1 MQTLNVHLSKISYVT
16 VTKWG
21 MDMYDFDKII
31 DRRKTS
37 CLKYDFQMERRG
49 RDDLLPLWVA
59 DMDFALPENILDDI
73 KKRVSHGI
81 FGYTDPK
88 GDYFDSVIGWFESHF
103 GWRGRKEWITVT
115 PGVVVAISVA
125 VRALTQ
131 EGDGVLIQQPVYYPF
146 SEAVILN
153 KRKLVNNQLVYK
165 DGEYSIDFE
174 DFEKKIVDEDV
185 KLFILCSPHN
195 PVGRVWTQEELRKM
209 GEICLKHNVIIV
221 SDEIHC
227 DFTYA
232 GYKHTMFPSLGR
244 EFENNVVLCTAPSK
258 TFNIAGL
265 HVSNIFIPN
274 PEIRKKFKDELEAF
288 GFSQPNVMGLVAC
301 QSVYSKGNEWY
312 QELKKYIADN
322 LSFVR
327 TFLAEKMP
335 KIKLVEPQGTYLIW
349 LDCVGL
355 GLSVDELEHFVED
368 KAKLWVDFGKIFGK
382 ESGQF
387 IRLNIAC
394 QKATLRQALEQ
405 LEKAYN

>member
-1 MQTLNVHLSKISYVT
+1 
-16 VTKWG
+16 
-21 MDMYDFDKII
+21 MYDFDKIV
-31 DRRKTS
+31 DRRGTS
-37 CLKYDFQMERRG
+37 CLKYDFQVERRG

-88 GDYFDSVIGWFESHF
+88 REYFDSVIGWFYSHF
-103 GWRGRKEWITVT
+103 GWEGKPEWITVT

-125 VRALTQ
+125 VRALTK
-131 EGDGVLIQQPVYYPF
+131 EGEGVLIQQPVYYPF
-146 SEAVILN
+146 SEAILLN
-153 KRKLVNNQLVYK
+153 KRKLVNNQLVYENGK
-165 DGEYSIDFE
+165 YSIDFD
-174 DFEKKIVDEDV
+174 DFEKKIVDENV

-195 PVGRVWTQEELRKM
+195 PVGRVWTEEELRKM

-227 DFTYA
+227 DFTYE
-232 GYKHTMFPSLGR
+232 GHKHTVFPSLGE
-244 EFENNVVLCTAPSK
+244 EFENNVVFCTAPSK

-274 PEIRKKFKDELEAF
+274 PEIRKKFKSELESF
-288 GFSQPNVMGLVAC
+288 GFSQPNVLGLTAC
-301 QSVYSKGNEWY
+301 QSVYSKGEEWY
-312 QELKKYIADN
+312 TNLKEYIAGN
-322 LSFVR
+322 LDFAR
-327 TFLAEKMP
+327 EYLAKNMP
-335 KIKLVEPQGTYLIW
+335 KIQLVEPDGTYLIW
-349 LDCVGL
+349 LDCEKL
-355 GLSVDELEHFVED
+355 GLSVEELESFVED

-394 QKATLRQALEQ
+394 PRKTLRQALEQ
-405 LEKAYN
+405 LRAAYCQTVW

>member
-1 MQTLNVHLSKISYVT
+1 
-16 VTKWG
+16 
-21 MDMYDFDKII
+21 MYDFDKIV
-31 DRRKTS
+31 DRRGTS
-37 CLKYDFQMERRG
+37 CLKYDFQVERRG

-88 GDYFDSVIGWFESHF
+88 REYFDSVIGWFYSHF
-103 GWRGRKEWITVT
+103 GWEGKPEWITVT

-125 VRALTQ
+125 VRALTK
-131 EGDGVLIQQPVYYPF
+131 EGEGVLIQQPVYYPF
-146 SEAVILN
+146 SEAILLN
-153 KRKLVNNQLVYK
+153 KRKLVNNQLVYENGK
-165 DGEYSIDFE
+165 YSIDFE
-174 DFEKKIVDEDV
+174 DFEKKIVDENV

-195 PVGRVWTQEELRKM
+195 PVGRVWTEEELRKM

-227 DFTYA
+227 DFTYE
-232 GYKHTMFPSLGR
+232 GHKHTVFPSLGE
-244 EFENNVVLCTAPSK
+244 EFENNVVFCTAPSK

-274 PEIRKKFKDELEAF
+274 PEIRKKFKSELEAF
-288 GFSQPNVMGLVAC
+288 GFSQPNVLGLTAC
-301 QSVYSKGNEWY
+301 QSVYSKGEEWY
-312 QELKKYIADN
+312 RELKEYIAGN
-322 LSFVR
+322 LDFAR
-327 TFLAEKMP
+327 EYFAENMP
-335 KIKLVEPQGTYLIW
+335 KIRLVEPDGTYLIW
-349 LDCVGL
+349 LDCEKL
-355 GLSVDELEHFVED
+355 GLSVEELESFVED

-394 QKATLRQALEQ
+394 PRKTLRQALEQ
-405 LEKAYN
+405 LRAAYCQTVW

>member
-1 MQTLNVHLSKISYVT
+1 
-16 VTKWG
+16 
-21 MDMYDFDKII
+21 MYDFDKIV
-31 DRRKTS
+31 DRRGTS
-37 CLKYDFQMERRG
+37 CLKYDFQVERRG

-88 GDYFDSVIGWFESHF
+88 REYFDSVIGWFYSHF
-103 GWRGRKEWITVT
+103 GWEGKPEWITVT

-125 VRALTQ
+125 VRALTK
-131 EGDGVLIQQPVYYPF
+131 EGEGVLIQQPVYYPF
-146 SEAVILN
+146 SEAILLN
-153 KRKLVNNQLVYK
+153 KRKLVNNQLVYENGK
-165 DGEYSIDFE
+165 YSIDFE
-174 DFEKKIVDEDV
+174 DFGKKIVDENV

-195 PVGRVWTQEELRKM
+195 PVGRVWTEEELRKM

-227 DFTYA
+227 DFTYE
-232 GYKHTMFPSLGR
+232 GHKHTVFPSLGE
-244 EFENNVVLCTAPSK
+244 EFENNVVFCTAPSK

-274 PEIRKKFKDELEAF
+274 PEIRKKFKSELESF
-288 GFSQPNVMGLVAC
+288 GFSQPNVLGLTAC
-301 QSVYSKGNEWY
+301 QSVYSKGEEWY
-312 QELKKYIADN
+312 TNLKEYIAGN
-322 LSFVR
+322 LDFAR
-327 TFLAEKMP
+327 EYLAKNMP
-335 KIKLVEPQGTYLIW
+335 KIQLVEPDGTYLIW
-349 LDCVGL
+349 LDCEKL
-355 GLSVDELEHFVED
+355 GLSVEELESFVED

-394 QKATLRQALEQ
+394 PRKTLRQALEQ
-405 LEKAYN
+405 LRAAYCQTVW

>member
-1 MQTLNVHLSKISYVT
+1 
-16 VTKWG
+16 
-21 MDMYDFDKII
+21 MYDFDKII
-31 DRRKTS
+31 DRRGTS
-37 CLKYDFQMERRG
+37 CLKYDFQIERRG

-59 DMDFALPENILDDI
+59 DMDFALPESILDDI
-73 KKRVSHGI
+73 KNRVSHGI

-88 GDYFDSVIGWFESHF
+88 GEYFASVIGWFEAHF
-103 GWRGRKEWITVT
+103 GWKGKSEWITVT

-125 VRALTQ
+125 VRALTK

-146 SEAVILN
+146 SEAILLN
-153 KRKLVNNQLVYK
+153 RRKLVNNQLVY
-165 DGEYSIDFE
+165 DGGKYSIDFD

-195 PVGRVWTQEELRKM
+195 PVGRVWTVEELRKM
-209 GEICLKHNVIIV
+209 GEICLKHNVIVV

-227 DFTYA
+227 DFTYE
-232 GYKHTMFPSLGR
+232 GSTHTMFPSLGE

-274 PEIRKKFKDELEAF
+274 PEIRKKFKGELEAF
-288 GFSQPNVMGLVAC
+288 GFSQPNIMGLVAC
-301 QSVYSKGNEWY
+301 QSVYSKGDEWY
-312 QELKKYIADN
+312 KELKKYIAEN
-322 LSFVR
+322 LSFAS
-327 TFLAEKMP
+327 TYLTENMP
-335 KIKLVEPQGTYLIW
+335 KIKLVKPQGTYLIW
-349 LDCVGL
+349 LDCEEL
-355 GLSVDELEHFVED
+355 GLDVEELESFVED

-394 QKATLRQALEQ
+394 PRATLKQALEQ
-405 LEKAYN
+405 LKDAYYETVS

>member
-1 MQTLNVHLSKISYVT
+1 
-16 VTKWG
+16 
-21 MDMYDFDKII
+21 MYDFDKIV
-31 DRRKTS
+31 DRRGTS
-37 CLKYDFQMERRG
+37 CLKYDFQVERRG

-88 GDYFDSVIGWFESHF
+88 KEYFDSVIGWFYSHF
-103 GWRGRKEWITVT
+103 GWEGKPEWITVT

-125 VRALTQ
+125 VRALTK
-131 EGDGVLIQQPVYYPF
+131 EGEGVLIQQPVYYPF
-146 SEAVILN
+146 SEAILLN
-153 KRKLVNNQLVYK
+153 KRKLVNNQLVYENGK
-165 DGEYSIDFE
+165 YSIDFE
-174 DFEKKIVDEDV
+174 DFEKKIVDENV

-195 PVGRVWTQEELRKM
+195 PVGRVWTEEELRKM

-227 DFTYA
+227 DFTYE
-232 GYKHTMFPSLGR
+232 GHKHTVFPSLGE
-244 EFENNVVLCTAPSK
+244 EFENNVVFCTAPSK

-274 PEIRKKFKDELEAF
+274 PEIRKKFKSELEAF
-288 GFSQPNVMGLVAC
+288 GFSQPNVLGLTAC
-301 QSVYSKGNEWY
+301 QSVYSKGEEWY
-312 QELKKYIADN
+312 RELKEYIAGN
-322 LSFVR
+322 LDFAR
-327 TFLAEKMP
+327 EYFAENMP
-335 KIKLVEPQGTYLIW
+335 KIRLVEPDGTYLIW
-349 LDCVGL
+349 LDCEKL
-355 GLSVDELEHFVED
+355 GLSVEELESFVED

-394 QKATLRQALEQ
+394 PRKTLRQALEQ
-405 LEKAYN
+405 LRAAYCQTVW

>member
-1 MQTLNVHLSKISYVT
+1 
-16 VTKWG
+16 
-21 MDMYDFDKII
+21 MYDFDKIV
-31 DRRKTS
+31 DRRGTS
-37 CLKYDFQMERRG
+37 CLKYDFQVERRG

-88 GDYFDSVIGWFESHF
+88 REYFDSVIGWFYSHF
-103 GWRGRKEWITVT
+103 GWEGKPEWITVT

-125 VRALTQ
+125 VRALTK
-131 EGDGVLIQQPVYYPF
+131 EGEGVLIQQPVYYPF
-146 SEAVILN
+146 SEAILLN
-153 KRKLVNNQLVYK
+153 KRKLVNNQLVYENGK
-165 DGEYSIDFE
+165 YSIDFE
-174 DFEKKIVDEDV
+174 DFEKKIVDENV

-195 PVGRVWTQEELRKM
+195 PVGRVWTEEELRKM

-227 DFTYA
+227 DFTYE
-232 GYKHTMFPSLGR
+232 GHKHTVFPSLGE
-244 EFENNVVLCTAPSK
+244 EFENNVVFCTAPSK

-274 PEIRKKFKDELEAF
+274 PEIRKKFKSELEAF
-288 GFSQPNVMGLVAC
+288 GFSQPNVLGLTAC
-301 QSVYSKGNEWY
+301 QSVYSKGEEWY
-312 QELKKYIADN
+312 RELKEYIAGN
-322 LSFVR
+322 LDFAR
-327 TFLAEKMP
+327 EYFAENMP
-335 KIKLVEPQGTYLIW
+335 KIRLVEPDGTYLIW
-349 LDCVGL
+349 LDCEKL
-355 GLSVDELEHFVED
+355 GLSVEELESFVED

-394 QKATLRQALEQ
+394 PRKTLRQVLEQ
-405 LEKAYN
+405 LRAAYCQTVW